1 MIDLSK
7 FINYDEIESEVMTMF
22 RKVVLFI
29 FALALGLLI
38 AVFGVFLSVFADGN
52 LNERLV
58 FISAVLMILFI
69 LSLIFAVIR
78 PHHFLIYASILGI
91 PGMFILLMKSQ
102 DFYHILYS
110 ILILIFC
117 LIGAFSG
124 RRINR
129 FIAKKKPQT
138 VD

>member
-1 MIDLSK
+1 VSK
-7 FINYDEIESEVMTMF
+7 FINYDEIESEVMTMLK
-22 RKVVLFI
+22 KVVLFI

-58 FISAVLMILFI
+58 FIAVVLMILFI
-69 LSLIFAVIR
+69 LSLIFTVIR
-78 PHHFLIYASILGI
+78 PHQSLIFASLLGI
-91 PGMFILLMKSQ
+91 PGIFILLIKSQ

-117 LIGAFSG
+117 LIGAYSG
-124 RRINR
+124 KKINLV
-129 FIAKKKPQT
+129 FAKKKAQT
-138 VD
+138 ID